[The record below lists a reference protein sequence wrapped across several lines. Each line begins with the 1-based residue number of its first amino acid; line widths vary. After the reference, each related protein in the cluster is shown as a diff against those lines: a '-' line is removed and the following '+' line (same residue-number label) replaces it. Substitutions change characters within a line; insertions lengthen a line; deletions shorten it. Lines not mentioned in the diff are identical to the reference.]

1 MSFTVMRDIS
11 QNVSVQIPF
20 ECEQISNQ
28 EVKMFI
34 NEKIGE
40 WIFKL
45 YDKEYKNNNSADATL
60 DKNIADLY
68 SIPIDAKSIQNN
80 FYQHFTGFRK
90 YCDGKSVIRR

>member
-1 MSFTVMRDIS
+1 
-11 QNVSVQIPF
+11 
-20 ECEQISNQ
+20 
-28 EVKMFI
+28 MFI

-68 SIPIDAKSIQNN
+68 SIPIDAKSI
-80 FYQHFTGFRK
+80 
-90 YCDGKSVIRR
+90 